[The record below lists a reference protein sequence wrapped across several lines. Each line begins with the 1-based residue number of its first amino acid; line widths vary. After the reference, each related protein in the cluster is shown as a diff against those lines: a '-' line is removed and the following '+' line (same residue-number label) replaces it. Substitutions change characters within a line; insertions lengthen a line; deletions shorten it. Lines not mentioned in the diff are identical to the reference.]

1 VNNNLNG
8 FAIFFES
15 FGAKKI
21 TLLARIAKIVHSD
34 TFPGALAARCHKEI
48 RIHAPDLESAV
59 SMPRNEKLVRDQK
72 R

>member
-1 VNNNLNG
+1 VNNNWNG
-8 FAIFFES
+8 FAKFFEPLGS
-15 FGAKKI
+15 KKI

-34 TFPGALAARCHKEI
+34 TFPAALAARGHKEI

-59 SMPRNEKLVRDQK
+59 SMPRNEKLVSDQK

>member
-8 FAIFFES
+8 FAIFLS
-15 FGAKKI
+15 LWGQKKI

-34 TFPGALAARCHKEI
+34 TFSGALAARGHKEI

-59 SMPRNEKLVRDQK
+59 SMPCNEKLVRDQK